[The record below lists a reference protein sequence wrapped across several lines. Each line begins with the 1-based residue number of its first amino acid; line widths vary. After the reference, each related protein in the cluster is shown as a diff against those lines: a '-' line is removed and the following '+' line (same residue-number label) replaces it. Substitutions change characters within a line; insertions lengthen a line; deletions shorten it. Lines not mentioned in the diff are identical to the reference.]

1 MNIGMTVFTKFR
13 NFKYIKKK
21 ILKTAFNPEKLLLT
35 CQIVFKNLSM
45 FSSFHIFA
53 YCPKILK

>member
-1 MNIGMTVFTKFR
+1 MTVFTKFR